1 MNQEMIDILKNIN
14 RNFLLTEGGK
24 DLLKISVSLKK
35 EWDNTKKN
43 ITVSTEGVNL
53 ELFNEFIQQRTTK
66 IKIIPIGINNMCHIN
81 SIIFCKTLSSTPI
94 IGYNLTAC
102 PCGKKVCFELHSV
115 NEYEGKLYDLTRDF
129 NNEQE
134 KYFMRLN
141 INIEIQEYI
150 NIFGNR
156 YKQIN
161 YGCNCNITWN
171 KNSDTDL
178 MKEEKL
184 IKFFKSIEKY

>member
-1 MNQEMIDILKNIN
+1 
-14 RNFLLTEGGK
+14 
-24 DLLKISVSLKK
+24 LKK
-35 EWDNTKKN
+35 EWDNTKKD

-184 IKFFKSIEKY
+184 IKFFKNIEKY